1 MADGHKFV
9 DFVGNHGCEFVDFV
23 GNHGDHEM
31 WRK

>member
-1 MADGHKFV
+1 MADGREFV
-9 DFVGNHGCEFVDFV
+9 DFVGNHGRKFVDFV

>member
-1 MADGHKFV
+1 MADGREFV
-9 DFVGNHGCEFVDFV
+9 DFVGNHGREFVDFV